1 MDLSKAFDCI
11 SHDLLIAK
19 CATYGFDKN
28 SPKYL
33 HFLKTENNVSE
44 KIMFVESLYWILRE
58 LFQEFLKDQ

>member
-1 MDLSKAFDCI
+1 MDLSNAFDCI
-11 SHDLLIAK
+11 PHDLLIAK

-28 SPKYL
+28 SLKYL

-44 KIMFVESLYWILRE
+44 KMFVESLYWILRE